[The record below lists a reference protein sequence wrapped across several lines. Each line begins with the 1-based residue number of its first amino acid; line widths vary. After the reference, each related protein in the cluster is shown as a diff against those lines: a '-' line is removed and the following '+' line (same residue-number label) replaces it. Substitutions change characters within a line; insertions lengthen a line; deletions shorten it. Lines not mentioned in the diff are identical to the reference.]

1 MNAWLARA
9 NMKVYKFSA
18 SWCGPCKQLSTLL
31 ETIETKPEIVE
42 IDIDQESDKARMF
55 QIRGVPTMVMV
66 DENDKEIRRIVG
78 IQPKSKLEEW
88 LNG

>member
-1 MNAWLARA
+1 
-9 NMKVYKFSA
+9 MKVYKFSA

-31 ETIETKPEIVE
+31 ETIQTKPEIVE

-66 DENDKEIRRIVG
+66 DENDKEIRRVVG

-88 LNG
+88 LHG